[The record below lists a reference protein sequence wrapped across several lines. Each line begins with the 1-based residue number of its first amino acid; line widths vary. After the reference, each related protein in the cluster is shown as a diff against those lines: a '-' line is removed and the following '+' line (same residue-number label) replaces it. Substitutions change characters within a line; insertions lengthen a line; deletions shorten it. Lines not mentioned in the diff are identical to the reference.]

1 MAETTNPEAKLTK
14 SPEKP
19 SPVDIGVLQYPGAQL
34 SAVHGLTDLF
44 LTANRI
50 AERIGSP
57 QGRGPAALRVSHW
70 HLTEGSGAVDCCYA
84 SGEGVPVQLAC
95 FILPPSLET
104 RPGESPPMALRA
116 WLTAQHDGGA
126 VACSVC
132 AGAFLLAQA
141 GLLNGRGATTH
152 WALHDDFAAL
162 FPEVGLET
170 EKLIVEDGDV
180 ITAGGVMAWVDLG
193 LRIVDRFLGPS
204 AMLEVARFF
213 LVDPG
218 GREQRF
224 YSTFAPRLR
233 HGDEA
238 VLKAQHWLHKSYQD
252 AVSLAAMAAAAGL
265 SERTFLRRFH
275 KATGLNPTAYLQRL
289 RVGKAR
295 ELLELSSL
303 PFGRIAWEVG
313 YEDPAAFRKVFHK
326 VMGLTPGDYRRRF
339 AVR

>member
-1 MAETTNPEAKLTK
+1 M
-14 SPEKP
+14 
-19 SPVDIGVLQYPGAQL
+19 QYPGAQRA
-34 SAVHGLTDLF
+34 AVHGLTDLF
-44 LTANRI
+44 LAANRI
-50 AERIGSP
+50 AERSGLL
-57 QGRGPAALRVSHW
+57 QGRNPVSLRVSHW
-70 HLTEGSGAVDCCYA
+70 HLTETSDAVECCYTSNGA
-84 SGEGVPVQLAC
+84 APAQLAC
-95 FILPPSLET
+95 FILPPSLGN
-104 RPGESPPMALRA
+104 RPGAAALPALRT
-116 WLTAQHDGGA
+116 WMVAQHDGGA

-132 AGAFLLAQA
+132 AGAFPLAQA

-162 FPEVGLET
+162 FPEVRLET

-204 AMLEVARFF
+204 VMLEVARFF

-224 YSTFAPRLR
+224 YSTFAPRLQ

-265 SERTFLRRFH
+265 SERTFLRRFQ